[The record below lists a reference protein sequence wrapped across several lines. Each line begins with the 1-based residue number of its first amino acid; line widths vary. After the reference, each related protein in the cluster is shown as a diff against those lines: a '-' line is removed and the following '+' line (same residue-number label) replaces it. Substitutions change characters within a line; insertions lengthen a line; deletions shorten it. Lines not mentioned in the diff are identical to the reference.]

1 MSGTRDLLVVVGAVL
16 LLRLPFLDHP
26 IQGDDI
32 YYLAG
37 AQHAQIEPL
46 HPNHARYVFQGE
58 VVAMQGHP
66 HPPLNAWFLGAL
78 LALLGD
84 IREVPFHAAY
94 ISFSLI
100 AALATLSLARR
111 FTRRPILAT
120 LLFLATPAFVVNG
133 TSLEAD
139 VPFVSL
145 WLASTALFV
154 SAVEESSRGK
164 LVAAGGALF
173 LAALT
178 AYQSA
183 LLVPVL
189 ATYVWLRRRTYW
201 AAWGTLAVIP
211 ATLVGWQLW
220 ERFST
225 GEMPLA
231 VLGGY
236 FQTYGLQ
243 RLHNKLHNALALAV
257 HAAWLVFPGL
267 ARAAF
272 RGPRWWIAA
281 GLGAGAAWFDPH
293 PLFWGSFA
301 LGALVLAWCAGAVR
315 SPDWQTRFLCAWVLL
330 FFAGA
335 LVLFFAGAA
344 RYLLPIAAPVALL
357 AVRRLENRPGW
368 LAAGFSAQMG
378 LSLALAW
385 VNYQHWDGYR
395 RFAQS
400 LRKETETHRVWI
412 NGEWGLRFYFE
423 ADGGLPL
430 LRGQAV
436 RPGEFVVTSDLA
448 YPIEFTTGGGVLAP
462 VLEKEIR
469 PRLPLRLI
477 GLGARSGYSSASLG
491 LRPFDL
497 STAPVD
503 RVRWL
508 AVRERK
514 PELSWLPMNAPEA
527 PQQIVSGIY
536 QLEDNRFR
544 WMGERAV
551 VLLKNPGRAAP
562 LHVSLYVPE
571 QAPGRRVSL
580 SVDGVTVAEETYPA
594 PGSYT
599 LVSRPVSAAS
609 EQLTVVI
616 AVDRTFSVPGDQRRL
631 GLVLVAVGFPP

>member
-1 MSGTRDLLVVVGAVL
+1 MGAARSFLLVGTIAV
-16 LLRLPFLDHP
+16 LLRLPFLNQA

-37 AQHAQIEPL
+37 AQHAQIDPL
-46 HPNHARYVFQGE
+46 HPNHARYVFLGE
-58 VVAMQGHP
+58 VVPMQGHP
-66 HPPLNAWFLGAL
+66 HPPLNAWFLGGL
-78 LALLGD
+78 LALAGD

-94 ISFSLI
+94 MLFSLI
-100 AALATLSLARR
+100 AAASALSLARR
-111 FTRRPILAT
+111 FTRRPVAAT

-133 TSLEAD
+133 NSLEAD
-139 VPFVSL
+139 VPFLAL
-145 WLASTALFV
+145 WMAAAALFV
-154 SAVEESSRGK
+154 SAVEEPSRSK
-164 LVAAGGALF
+164 LLASGAVMF
-173 LAALT
+173 LAALA

-189 ATYVWLRRRTYW
+189 AAYLWLRGRNQPASW
-201 AAWGTLAVIP
+201 AALAVIP
-211 ATLVGWQLW
+211 ATLIGWQLW
-220 ERFST
+220 ERWST
-225 GEMPLA
+225 GEMPLE

-243 RLHNKLHNALALAV
+243 RLQNKVNNALALTA
-257 HAAWLVFPGL
+257 HAAWLVCPAL
-267 ARAAF
+267 LVAAF
-272 RGPRWWIAA
+272 GRRRWWVAA
-281 GLGAGAAWFDPH
+281 AAGAASAWFDAH
-293 PLFWGSFA
+293 PLFWLSFA
-301 LGALVLAWCAGAVR
+301 AGVLLLLGCARALR
-315 SPDWQTRFLCAWVLL
+315 SPDWQTRFLSCWVLL
-330 FFAGA
+330 FFGGA
-335 LVLFFAGAA
+335 LALFFAGAA

-357 AVRRLENRPGW
+357 VVRCLEHRAAW
-368 LAAGFSAQMG
+368 LAAGGALQMA

-395 RFAQS
+395 RFAAS

-412 NGEWGLRFYFE
+412 NGEWGLRYYFE

-430 LRGQAV
+430 RRGQAV

-448 YPIEFTTGGGVLAP
+448 YPIEFTTGGGTLAA
-462 VLEKEIR
+462 VFERDIR
-469 PRLPLRLI
+469 PALPLRLI

-527 PQQIVSGIY
+527 PQQIVSGVY

-551 VLLKNPGRAAP
+551 FLLKNPGRSAP
-562 LHVSLYVPE
+562 LHVSFFIPG
-571 QAPGRRVSL
+571 QAPARRVALAAEGS
-580 SVDGVTVAEETYPA
+580 TVAEQTYSA

-599 LVSRPVSAAS
+599 LVSRPISPAS
-609 EQLTVVI
+609 DSVTVVVT
-616 AVDRTFSVPGDQRRL
+616 VDRTFSVPGDHRRL
-631 GLVLVAVGFPP
+631 GVVLIAVGFRP